1 MATIAING
9 ISIDVCKKRI
19 KNIYIRVKAPT
30 GEVSISAPSGMSMA
44 DIRAFAAER
53 LPWILK
59 QQGKISAQPLPVE
72 RALASGETVRIWG
85 RPYTLELVP
94 IAQSNRVVLAE
105 TTLFLPVW
113 EDGTVEDRE
122 ALLREY
128 YRILLRRAMPAVI
141 ARCEARMGLHAEEW
155 RVKDMRTRW
164 GTCNI
169 AAKRIWLSLRLA
181 EKAPECLECVATHE
195 LCHLLERKHNAAFK
209 GHMDRYF
216 PKWREVQ
223 GLLRGEG
230 GDQSCE

>member
-1 MATIAING
+1 
-9 ISIDVCKKRI
+9 
-19 KNIYIRVKAPT
+19 
-30 GEVSISAPSGMSMA
+30 MSMA

-59 QQGKISAQPLPVE
+59 QRAKVREQPRPAR
-72 RALASGETVRIWG
+72 RALVSGETISVWG
-85 RPYTLELVP
+85 RQVALELVP
-94 IAQSNRVVLAE
+94 VTRGNRIALTE
-105 TTLFLPVW
+105 TTLSLPV
-113 EDGTVEDRE
+113 DAASTVEERE
-122 ALLREY
+122 CLLREW
-128 YRILLRRAMPAVI
+128 YRRQLRAAMPAVI

-169 AAKRIWLSLRLA
+169 AARRIWLSLRLA

-216 PKWREVQ
+216 PQWREVQ
-223 GLLRGEG
+223 GLLRGGG
-230 GDQSCE
+230 GDLSCE